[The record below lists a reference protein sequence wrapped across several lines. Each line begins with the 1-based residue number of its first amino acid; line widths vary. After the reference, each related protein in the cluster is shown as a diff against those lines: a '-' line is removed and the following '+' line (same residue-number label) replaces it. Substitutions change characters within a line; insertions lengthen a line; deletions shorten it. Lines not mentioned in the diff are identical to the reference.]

1 MFGSRYGLHKQVYT
15 HTVVKAIE
23 LMIGDILIY
32 ADDEFS
38 ISKTLKEKDMGKY
51 MYFTDSLLHGIQ
63 THPNRYFPS

>member
-1 MFGSRYGLHKQVYT
+1 MFGTRYCLHKQVYT

-32 ADDEFS
+32 ADDEFA
-38 ISKTLKEKDMGKY
+38 ISTTLKEKDMSKY

-63 THPNRYFPS
+63 RSPYCLV